1 VTMES
6 AQEDWSGFDPIA
18 KDFYD
23 EEQNQYTN
31 ESGQN
36 LIDEAPVPPKD
47 EKEKRAA
54 RQTKYPYLVV
64 PKSNPLVTEKMLMNF
79 FGRAFIQD
87 LEFRRMSRVYFVY
100 FSNIGSLEAARL
112 KVERYPN
119 LIRCVT
125 GRNQREREGTVPESQ
140 SSNEPMQ
147 NPGHAFLA
155 TERTP
160 MDMET
165 REVPV
170 SAGRHKHPEFYRAP
184 LVTKEDYHIGSL
196 LATNDTIQRYLNV
209 KYEFA
214 LERHDVY
221 KLKDE
226 TRISQV
232 ILHFRSGRTIPIS
245 KIAAAKETNAES
257 LMENGVSKCV
267 VCQNWTDNF
276 CKVCKMPFCNAS
288 CFADVADQHQETC
301 GKEELLEL
309 DKKVGRKFPKPGL
322 PPSGSKVRITAFEQ
336 TNVVYV
342 RSADIYVDIAYYTV
356 LTEVMMLGKRALKL
370 QTKPVVGQI
379 VLYDFESKISRAM
392 VLNVDDPKDIYVVCI
407 DFGSVEVTQ
416 LKYLYDCSAYLASLP
431 CYPVAVQLR
440 GIPRRFVGPNI
451 REIMYE
457 LDQSLVF
464 DIKYSKRE
472 YDYSKGLQIVVMTE
486 IDINSSLNRLFK
498 TIMTPVE
505 PSLSELGYKEDCLP
519 HVPLPTG
526 KNIDL
531 VVMDNTFLKY
541 GFVYCTARDLAYE
554 VTKMQRDIQEYGEKI
569 ATVPTYAPPKNEL
582 CIAKYEGKWCRGLSL
597 ELVGDG
603 YPSILFIDYGNIV
616 PTHVSDIR
624 AYPPQFIFPIM
635 TAQLDLIGLPDKL
648 TNDQLKRLENHFLVG
663 TTVTCNEIFYSEK
676 DNNFSV
682 RIEKLEHLLK
692 EN

>member
-1 VTMES
+1 MES
-6 AQEDWSGFDPIA
+6 AQEDWSNFDPIA
-18 KDFYD
+18 KDYYD
-23 EEQNQYTN
+23 EEQNKYTN

-36 LIDEAPVPPKD
+36 LIDEAPVPAKD
-47 EKEKRAA
+47 EKEQRAA

-64 PKSNPLVTEKMLMNF
+64 PKSSPFVTEKMLINF
-79 FGRAFIQD
+79 FGRALIQD
-87 LEFRRMSRVYFVY
+87 LEFRRTSRVYFVY
-100 FSNIGSLEAARL
+100 FPNIGSLEAARL

-125 GRNQREREGTVPESQ
+125 GRSQREREGFVPESL
-140 SSNEPMQ
+140 SSNEPMPK
-147 NPGHAFLA
+147 PGRAFLA

-160 MDMET
+160 IDLET
-165 REVPV
+165 REVPI
-170 SAGRHKHPEFYRAP
+170 SAGSQEHPEFHRPP
-184 LVTKEDYHIGSL
+184 LVTKADYRKGSL
-196 LATNDTIQRYLNV
+196 LAINDTIQRYLNV

-221 KLKDE
+221 NLKDE
-226 TRISQV
+226 TRIPQA
-232 ILHFRSGRTIPIS
+232 ILHFRSGRTIPIP
-245 KIAAAKETNAES
+245 KIAEATETKAEI
-257 LMENGVSKCV
+257 LLEDGISKCV

-288 CFADVADQHQETC
+288 CFADVADQHRETC
-301 GKEELLEL
+301 GKGVLLKL
-309 DKKVGRKFPKPGL
+309 DENVGRKYPKPGL

-342 RSADIYVDIAYYTV
+342 RSADIQVDIAYYSV
-356 LTEVMMLGKRALKL
+356 LTEVMMLGKSALKL

-379 VLYDFESKISRAM
+379 VLYEFESKISRAM
-392 VLNVDDPKDIYVVCI
+392 VLNIDDAKDIYVVCI

-416 LKYLYDCSAYLASLP
+416 LEYLYDCSAYLASLP

-440 GIPRRFVGPNI
+440 GVPRRFVGPNI

-472 YDYSKGLQIVVMTE
+472 YDYGKGLQIVVMTE
-486 IDINSSLNRLFK
+486 TEINSSLNRLFK

-541 GFVYCTARDLAYE
+541 GFIYCTARDLAYE

-569 ATVPTYAPPKNEL
+569 AKSPTYAPPKNEL

-635 TAQLDLIGLPDKL
+635 TAELDLIAH
-648 TNDQLKRLENHFLVG
+648 R
-663 TTVTCNEIFYSEK
+663 
-676 DNNFSV
+676 
-682 RIEKLEHLLK
+682 
-692 EN
+692 